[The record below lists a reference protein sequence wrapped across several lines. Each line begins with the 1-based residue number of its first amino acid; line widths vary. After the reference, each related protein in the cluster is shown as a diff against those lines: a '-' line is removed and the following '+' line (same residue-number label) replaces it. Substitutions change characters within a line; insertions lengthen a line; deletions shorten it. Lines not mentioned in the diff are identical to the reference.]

1 MLFHLWFHS
10 PDSILYTI
18 GACRGLDHPG
28 DGRAALTGLS
38 AAPVSCQCNA
48 RGPKT
53 SHFFRRFCER
63 ELLGGKESGF
73 YGGLLCFPHC
83 ASLRRDPTDLGRYG
97 GTKETSD
104 VWEPYS
110 AWALV
115 RWQHSFGELGKGVCL
130 GSDTLGCL
138 VMGQQQEGPVLDI
151 SWQTPGL

>member
-38 AAPVSCQCNA
+38 DAPVSCQCNA
-48 RGPKT
+48 RGPKP
-53 SHFFRRFCER
+53 SHFFRQFCER

-83 ASLRRDPTDLGRYG
+83 ALLRRGNLGEILLIWEGTEEPKRHQMCGNLTVPGHWSG
-97 GTKETSD
+97 GSI
-104 VWEPYS
+104 V
-110 AWALV
+110 LV
-115 RWQHSFGELGKGVCL
+115 S
-130 GSDTLGCL
+130 
-138 VMGQQQEGPVLDI
+138 
-151 SWQTPGL
+151 